1 MEKTIQLPNRNGY
14 KNYLK
19 FWYRG
24 STSEHILWY
33 KLNLENDLCIRTDL
47 GIRTGYS
54 KPPYINKNIAFID
67 PSGGPFMEIG
77 KFKIGDLLLKKIK
90 FKDGIKLGFV
100 VNK

>member
-1 MEKTIQLPNRNGY
+1 MNTDMEKTIQLPNRDGD
-14 KNYLK
+14 KNYLE

-24 STSEHILWY
+24 STPEHILWY
-33 KLNLENDLCIRTDL
+33 KLNLENDL
-47 GIRTGYS
+47 GIRTGYL

-100 VNK
+100 INK

>member
-1 MEKTIQLPNRNGY
+1 MEKIIQLLNRDGD
-14 KNYLK
+14 KNYLE

-33 KLNLENDLCIRTDL
+33 KLNLENDLNIRA
-47 GIRTGYS
+47 GYS
-54 KPPYINKNIAFID
+54 KPTYSDRYITFID

>member
-1 MEKTIQLPNRNGY
+1 MEKTIQLPNRDED
-14 KNYLK
+14 KNYLE

-33 KLNLENDLCIRTDL
+33 KLNLENDL

-67 PSGGPFMEIG
+67 LSGGPFMEIG

-100 VNK
+100 INK